1 MKNSKVV
8 GFFHTLMPDNILN
21 LNYMERPIIQPD
33 LILFNSKY
41 FMNNFISK
49 NKNVTNIELGYSY
62 KQNYLSKEL
71 IKTHKSINSKKI
83 LVVFSGVR
91 SDNALILELIS
102 KIEKSDI
109 SFLVRFH
116 PMMVKNEISSLG
128 HIDYIEDTKDNL
140 SDTFKSVDKVI
151 SVYSSVAVEAA
162 IMGKSVGL
170 VYDKKRLIINPFDNT
185 NISNYSKISNQQ
197 DLLKFLKSSVKYKR
211 LENIFN
217 VSNLYREKA
226 VSSVLNCRNL

>member
-1 MKNSKVV
+1 MFLKFLFVLKK
-8 GFFHTLMPDNILN
+8 TLRWLHQDIL
-21 LNYMERPIIQPD
+21 Y
-33 LILFNSKY
+33 
-41 FMNNFISK
+41 K

-197 DLLKFLKSSVKYKR
+197 DLLKFLKSSVEYKR